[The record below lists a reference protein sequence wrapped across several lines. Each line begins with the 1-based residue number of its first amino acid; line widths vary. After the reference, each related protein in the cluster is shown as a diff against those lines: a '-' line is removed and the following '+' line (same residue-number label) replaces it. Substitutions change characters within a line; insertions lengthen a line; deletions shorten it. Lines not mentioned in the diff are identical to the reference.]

1 MITLTAGEIA
11 LLVGGELLC
20 DRDLLISKA
29 PVFDSRLATPGC
41 FFLAL
46 KGENADGHEFAADAY
61 RNGAMFSLTSQR
73 IDGPCIV
80 VKDVLEAL
88 SILAAFVRKR
98 LDKLVVIGITG
109 SQGKTSTK
117 DLLTHMLGAVGPTVA
132 PAGSFN
138 NDLGLPITLLECDDR
153 TRFCI
158 LEMGARHMGDIA
170 RLCEI
175 AKPNIGV
182 VLTVGTAHI
191 GEFGSREVI
200 AQTKGE
206 LIASLDKD
214 GIAILGTYDEFT
226 PKMASLHQGQV
237 ILFGEKADIQV
248 RAADVEMREGRPHFD
263 LVTPAGRDAVGMRA
277 VGAHQVA
284 NALAVAAVGTAL
296 ALPLELIASSLSTAE
311 ISSKWRMELHESAD
325 LLIINDAYNANPE
338 SMSAAMRALVL
349 FAQERG
355 GSAWAFVGKMN
366 ELGQTQAPQSA
377 AIGAL
382 AVELGID
389 HLVEINAPE
398 YGEPVGAM
406 VIHQRPTI
414 ESALDLVEYFAP
426 GDVVLVKASRSQGFE
441 VLAESLERAWKEKS
455 GVDS

>member
-46 KGENADGHEFAADAY
+46 KGEKADGHEFAADAY

-138 NDLGLPITLLECDDR
+138 NDLGLPITLLQCDNR

-226 PKMASLHQGQV
+226 PKMASQHQGQV

-414 ESALDLVEYFAP
+414 ESALDLVDYFAP

>member
-11 LLVGGELLC
+11 LLVGGEVFC
-20 DRDLLISKA
+20 DKDLLVSKA

-61 RNGAMFSLTSQR
+61 RNGSMFSLTSER

-80 VKDVLEAL
+80 VTDVLEAL

-98 LDKLVVIGITG
+98 LDKLIVIGITG

-138 NDLGLPITLLECDDR
+138 NDLGLPITLLQCDDR

-191 GEFGSREVI
+191 GEFGSQEVI
-200 AQTKGE
+200 AKTKSE
-206 LIASLDKD
+206 LIQSLDKD

-237 ILFGEKADIQV
+237 IFFGEKADIQV

-277 VGAHQVA
+277 VGAHQVS

-296 ALPLELIASSLSTAE
+296 SLPLELIASSLSTGE

-338 SMSAAMRALVL
+338 SMGAALRALAL

-389 HLVEINAPE
+389 HLVEIDAPE
-398 YGEPVGAM
+398 YGEPVSAM
-406 VIHQRPTI
+406 VVHQRLTI
-414 ESALDLVEYFAP
+414 ESALDLVDYFAP

>member
-61 RNGAMFSLTSQR
+61 RNGSMFSLTSQR

-138 NDLGLPITLLECDDR
+138 NDLGLPITLLQCDDR

-226 PKMASLHQGQV
+226 PNMASLHQGQV

>member
-11 LLVGGELLC
+11 LLVGGEVFC
-20 DRDLLISKA
+20 DKDLLISKA

-226 PKMASLHQGQV
+226 PKMATLHQGQV

>member
-11 LLVGGELLC
+11 LLVGGEVFC
-20 DRDLLISKA
+20 DKDLLVSKA

-46 KGENADGHEFAADAY
+46 KGENADGHEFAAEAY
-61 RNGAMFSLTSQR
+61 RNGSMFSLTSQR

-98 LDKLVVIGITG
+98 LDKLIVIGITG
-109 SQGKTSTK
+109 SQGKTSAK

-138 NDLGLPITLLECDDR
+138 NDLGLPITLLQCDDR

-191 GEFGSREVI
+191 GEFGSREII
-200 AQTKGE
+200 AKTKGE
-206 LIASLDKD
+206 LIESLGKD
-214 GIAILGTYDEFT
+214 GVAILGTYDEFT
-226 PKMASLHQGQV
+226 PKMASLHQGEV
-237 ILFGEKADIQV
+237 ILFGESADNEV
-248 RAADVEMREGRPHFD
+248 RAADIEMREGRPHFD

-277 VGAHQVA
+277 VGAHQVS

-296 ALPLELIASSLSTAE
+296 SLPLELIASSLSTAE

>member
-46 KGENADGHEFAADAY
+46 KGEKADGHEFAADAY

-138 NDLGLPITLLECDDR
+138 NDLGLPITLLQCDHR

-414 ESALDLVEYFAP
+414 ESALDLVDYFAP

>member
-11 LLVGGELLC
+11 LLVGGEVFC
-20 DRDLLISKA
+20 DKDLLVSKA

-61 RNGAMFSLTSQR
+61 RNGSMFSLTSER

-80 VKDVLEAL
+80 VGDVIEAL

-98 LDKLVVIGITG
+98 LDKLIVIGITG

-138 NDLGLPITLLECDDR
+138 NDLGLPITLLQCDDR

-158 LEMGARHMGDIA
+158 LEMGARHVGDIA

-191 GEFGSREVI
+191 GEFGSQEVI
-200 AQTKGE
+200 AKTKSE
-206 LIASLDKD
+206 LIQSLGKD

-277 VGAHQVA
+277 VGAHQVS

-296 ALPLELIASSLSTAE
+296 SLPLELIASSLSTGE

-338 SMSAAMRALVL
+338 SMGAALRALAL

-366 ELGQTQAPQSA
+366 ELGQTQAPQSV

-389 HLVEINAPE
+389 HLVEIDAPE

-406 VIHQRPTI
+406 VVHQRPTI
-414 ESALDLVEYFAP
+414 ESALDLVEYLAP

>member
-11 LLVGGELLC
+11 LLVGGEVFC
-20 DRDLLISKA
+20 DKDLLVSKA

-61 RNGAMFSLTSQR
+61 RNGSMFSLTSQR

-98 LDKLVVIGITG
+98 LDKLIVIGITG

-138 NDLGLPITLLECDDR
+138 NDLGLPITLLQCDDR

-191 GEFGSREVI
+191 GEFGSREII
-200 AQTKGE
+200 AKTKGE
-206 LIASLDKD
+206 LIESLGKD
-214 GIAILGTYDEFT
+214 GVAILGTYDEFT
-226 PKMASLHQGQV
+226 PKMASLHQGEV
-237 ILFGEKADIQV
+237 ILFGESADTQV

-277 VGAHQVA
+277 VGAHQVS

-296 ALPLELIASSLSTAE
+296 SLPLELIASSLSTAE

-414 ESALDLVEYFAP
+414 ESALDLVDYFAP

-441 VLAESLERAWKEKS
+441 VLAESLERAWNEKS

>member
-46 KGENADGHEFAADAY
+46 KGEKADGHEFAADAY

-138 NDLGLPITLLECDDR
+138 NDLGLPITLLQCDHR

-277 VGAHQVA
+277 VGAHQVS

-296 ALPLELIASSLSTAE
+296 SLPLELIASSLSTAE

-414 ESALDLVEYFAP
+414 ESAIDLVEYFAP

>member
-11 LLVGGELLC
+11 LLVGGEVFC
-20 DRDLLISKA
+20 DKDLLVSKA
-29 PVFDSRLATPGC
+29 PVFDSRQATPGC

-61 RNGAMFSLTSQR
+61 RNGSMFSLTSER

-80 VKDVLEAL
+80 VSDVLEAL
-88 SILAAFVRKR
+88 LILAAFVRKR
-98 LDKLVVIGITG
+98 LDKLIVIGITG

-138 NDLGLPITLLECDDR
+138 NDLGLPITLLQCDDR

-191 GEFGSREVI
+191 GEFGSQEVI
-200 AQTKGE
+200 AKTKSE
-206 LIASLDKD
+206 LIQSLDKE

-277 VGAHQVA
+277 VGAHQVS

-296 ALPLELIASSLSTAE
+296 SLPLELIASSLSTGE

-338 SMSAAMRALVL
+338 SMGAALRALAL

-389 HLVEINAPE
+389 HLVEIDAPE

-406 VIHQRPTI
+406 VVHQRPTI
-414 ESALDLVEYFAP
+414 ESALDLVEYLAP

>member
-414 ESALDLVEYFAP
+414 ESALDLVQYFAP

>member
-11 LLVGGELLC
+11 LLVGGEVFC
-20 DRDLLISKA
+20 DKDLLISKA

-138 NDLGLPITLLECDDR
+138 NDLGLPITLLQCDDR

-414 ESALDLVEYFAP
+414 ESALDLVKYFAP

>member
-46 KGENADGHEFAADAY
+46 KGEKADGHEFAADSY

-117 DLLTHMLGAVGPTVA
+117 DLLTHMLGAVGPTIA

-138 NDLGLPITLLECDDR
+138 NDLGLPITLLQCDDR

-414 ESALDLVEYFAP
+414 ESALDLVDYFAP

>member
-11 LLVGGELLC
+11 LLVGGEVFC
-20 DRDLLISKA
+20 DKDLLVSKA

-61 RNGAMFSLTSQR
+61 RNGSMFSLTSQR

-98 LDKLVVIGITG
+98 LDKLIVIGITG

-138 NDLGLPITLLECDDR
+138 NDLGLPITLLQCDDR

-158 LEMGARHMGDIA
+158 LEMGARHLGDIA

-191 GEFGSREVI
+191 GEFGSREII
-200 AQTKGE
+200 AKTKGE
-206 LIASLDKD
+206 LIASLEKE

-226 PKMASLHQGQV
+226 PKMASLHKGQV
-237 ILFGEKADIQV
+237 ILFGEKADTQV

-277 VGAHQVA
+277 VGAHQVS

-296 ALPLELIASSLSTAE
+296 SLPLELIASSLSTAE

-455 GVDS
+455 GADS

>member
-11 LLVGGELLC
+11 LLVGGEVLC
-20 DRDLLISKA
+20 DKDLLISKA

-61 RNGAMFSLTSQR
+61 RNGSMFSLTSQR

-80 VKDVLEAL
+80 VPDVLEAL

-98 LDKLVVIGITG
+98 LDKLIVIGITG
-109 SQGKTSTK
+109 SQGKTSAK

-138 NDLGLPITLLECDDR
+138 NDLGLPITLLQCDDR

-191 GEFGSREVI
+191 GEFGSRGII
-200 AQTKGE
+200 AKTKGE
-206 LIASLDKD
+206 LIESLGKD
-214 GIAILGTYDEFT
+214 GVAILGTYDEFT
-226 PKMASLHQGQV
+226 PKMASLHKGQV
-237 ILFGEKADIQV
+237 ILFGESADNEV

-277 VGAHQVA
+277 VGAHQVS

-296 ALPLELIASSLSTAE
+296 SLPLELIASSLSTAE

-398 YGEPVGAM
+398 YGEPVGEM

-414 ESALDLVEYFAP
+414 ESALDLVDYFAP

>member
-46 KGENADGHEFAADAY
+46 KGEKADGHEFAADAY

-138 NDLGLPITLLECDDR
+138 NDLGLPITLLQCDDR

-158 LEMGARHMGDIA
+158 LEMGARHLGDIA

-349 FAQERG
+349 YAQERG
-355 GSAWAFVGKMN
+355 ASAWAFVGKMN

>member
-46 KGENADGHEFAADAY
+46 KGEKADGHEFAADAY

-158 LEMGARHMGDIA
+158 LEMGARHLGDIA

-414 ESALDLVEYFAP
+414 ESALDLVDYFAP

-441 VLAESLERAWKEKS
+441 VLAESLESAWKEKS

>member
-11 LLVGGELLC
+11 LLVGGEVFC
-20 DRDLLISKA
+20 DKDLLVSKA

-46 KGENADGHEFAADAY
+46 KGENADGHEFAAEAY
-61 RNGAMFSLTSQR
+61 RNGSMFSLTSQR

-98 LDKLVVIGITG
+98 LDKLIVIGITG
-109 SQGKTSTK
+109 SQGKTSAK

-138 NDLGLPITLLECDDR
+138 NDLGLPITLLQCDDR

-191 GEFGSREVI
+191 GEFGSREII
-200 AQTKGE
+200 AKTKGE
-206 LIASLDKD
+206 LIESLGKD
-214 GIAILGTYDEFT
+214 GVAILGTYDEFT
-226 PKMASLHQGQV
+226 PKMASLHQGEV
-237 ILFGEKADIQV
+237 ILFGESADIQV

-277 VGAHQVA
+277 VGAHQVS

-296 ALPLELIASSLSTAE
+296 SLPLELIASSLSTAE